1 MLRKNKTKKLNA
13 KGKTFTDLL
22 NHTQVNTE
30 ELYKLETT
38 NGGINYQV
46 CLVGDL
52 DGTGK
57 ESEL

>member
-30 ELYKLETT
+30 ELHKLETT

-46 CLVGDL
+46 CLIGDL
-52 DGTGK
+52 D
-57 ESEL
+57 